1 MCAHANMIAWD
12 VAKWTK
18 QITKVKGVHLI
29 KKIYIEHLLMLNIF
43 NARFIENTEAKP
55 VNKTD
60 KTPGF
65 TDLRF

>member
-29 KKIYIEHLLMLNIF
+29 KKIYIEHLLY
-43 NARFIENTEAKP
+43 ARFIENTEAKP